1 MATIKDIAQLAN
13 VSIAT
18 VSRVL
23 NYDPS
28 LSVGDDTRKR
38 VFEIAQELNY
48 KTLRERNG
56 AAAKEIT
63 RIGIVNWY
71 SDQEE
76 MLDPYYMA
84 VRLGVERECFQRQ
97 MKVVKLFRQERS
109 YYSEWVGELDG
120 MIAIGRFEKEDLD
133 MFPASMDKIVFVDS
147 SPDDQRFDSVI
158 IDLRKSVTEV
168 LDYLVDMGHQR
179 IGYIGGHNMV
189 NNKRVRD
196 EREVTLRD
204 YLIAKNLFHPQYIF
218 TGENLFSE
226 DGYVQMSRAIESGE
240 LPSAFFIENDS
251 MAVGALRALH
261 EAGIDVPGTVSLVGF
276 NDIPISEFVQ
286 PPLTTVKVHMEYMGE
301 TAVELLAERLTTK
314 RSIPKK
320 VVIPTTL
327 TIRNSCSKI

>member
-168 LDYLVDMGHQR
+168 LDYLVDLGHQR

-196 EREVTLRD
+196 EREMTLRD
-204 YLIAKNLFHPQYIF
+204 YLISKNIFHPQYIF

-240 LPSAFFIENDS
+240 LPSAFLS
-251 MAVGALRALH
+251 KM
-261 EAGIDVPGTVSLVGF
+261 
-276 NDIPISEFVQ
+276 IPW
-286 PPLTTVKVHMEYMGE
+286 P
-301 TAVELLAERLTTK
+301 
-314 RSIPKK
+314 
-320 VVIPTTL
+320 
-327 TIRNSCSKI
+327 